1 MNPGNAKFPTAP
13 KCAPFEFDTVE
24 SWIFDLDNTLYSSD
38 ANMFDQIDKRMCLY
52 IARFLAIDVQEAYK
66 IQKSYF
72 REHGTTLRGL
82 MDCHDMDPA
91 PYLEYVHDIDVSVVP
106 PDARLAAALERL
118 PGRKFVFTNAS
129 AAHAERVLKRLGVR
143 ELIESIF
150 DIVAA
155 DYVPKPDHGPYK
167 TLVTQAGIEPT
178 RAVMVEDVAR
188 NLVPAAA
195 MGMTTVW
202 VATDRPWANI
212 EGSGAAPDYIIDDLT
227 DWLWEMVETG
237 YTT

>member
-13 KCAPFEFDTVE
+13 NGDVLEFDSVE

-129 AAHAERVLKRLGVR
+129 AAHAERVLERLGVR
-143 ELIESIF
+143 ELIDSIF

-155 DYVPKPDHGPYK
+155 GYIPKPDHGPYN
-167 TLVTQAGIEPT
+167 TLVTEAGIEPT
-178 RAVMVEDVAR
+178 RTVMVEDVAR

-202 VATDRPWANI
+202 VATDRPWASI
-212 EGSGAAPDYIIDDLT
+212 EGSDATPDYIIDDLT
-227 DWLWEMVETG
+227 DWLTEVVATG
-237 YTT
+237 